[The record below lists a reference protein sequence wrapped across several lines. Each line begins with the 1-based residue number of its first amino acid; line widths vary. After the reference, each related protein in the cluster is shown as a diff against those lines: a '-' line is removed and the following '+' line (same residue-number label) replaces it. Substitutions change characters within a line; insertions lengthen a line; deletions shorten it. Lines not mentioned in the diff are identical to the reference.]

1 MPIFYVPD
9 NTPSRNY
16 GRNSRTEGYAH
27 PAHGTIGGL
36 AKSDTD
42 PRNRGRRRSREEIE
56 DSSRA
61 RYDAKR
67 ERLAK
72 LREEVETKKGAEK
85 EAKEAKRLRVT
96 ADKSA
101 AALANNPEAA
111 LREVARQQTAA
122 AADAKKGQPL
132 KRLTPEEIAAN
143 EKAINAREAAARQ
156 NEIAESR
163 ARAGTMDKLMS
174 ERMKPEGPSLSDTLA
189 ASEAAGRPHVARAV
203 SNLFASPAS
212 QPMSTPAQT
221 ENPQVQQEEA
231 KEEPT
236 VFTSREE
243 MLRAA
248 MNPSGR
254 HTPLAKPLGSLD
266 GTPGASNAVV
276 EATHPQWKNTMSPSE
291 REFVDSQQRGLAYD
305 AAWYTAPTG
314 LVNWYANAAS
324 QGDPTANSDLLGT
337 VTPEY
342 DAQRSREMNPPPSS
356 IYTTP
361 SYLRDSFRFDPD
373 QGKFSTYKDSPE
385 YQDVKEDVDRSN
397 QFAAENLFGYYGH
410 RPQAE
415 ILRRESDNGLASR
428 IDHGLRHAIS
438 GNAKG
443 EPSVIDF
450 LNDLAADAREE
461 PGVVSP
467 WNRASGTVR
476 RMTDA
481 LERRERIDR
490 SAVDKMVDQENKDRR
505 YQGDVG
511 QGRSSD
517 ELVSRAFSG
526 PAAETAPMNPLRDP
540 EKQRSE
546 RAMQQHTI
554 DADFHGGLPNRAVNL
569 AGETVSDVM
578 GELEVPESF
587 KQSMRFRPGME
598 FGEPASRP
606 TAIGANATG
615 IGAGR
620 PERKKET
627 FMDWLR
633 SNFPESFSDPNSMYY
648 FPGKF
653 D

>member
-1 MPIFYVPD
+1 MPIIYVPD

-16 GRNSRTEGYAH
+16 GRNSRTEGFAH

-42 PRNRGRRRSREEIE
+42 PRNRGRQRSRDEIE
-56 DSSRA
+56 ASSRA

-72 LREEVETKKGAEK
+72 LREEATKQQESDK
-85 EAKEAKRLRVT
+85 EAKASKRIRV
-96 ADKSA
+96 AANDSA

-111 LREVARQQTAA
+111 RREVARQDAVAA
-122 AADAKKGQPL
+122 ANAKKGQPL

-143 EKAINAREAAARQ
+143 EKAINAREAAAKASAQ
-156 NEIAESR
+156 AESKT
-163 ARAGTMDKLMS
+163 RAGMMDKLMS

-189 ASEAAGRPHVARAV
+189 ASEAAGKPFINRPS
-203 SNLFASPAS
+203 SNYTP
-212 QPMSTPAQT
+212 PVVTPAAAT
-221 ENPQVQQEEA
+221 PAEPAAPPMQQEEA
-231 KEEPT
+231 RAEPT

-254 HTPLAKPLGSLD
+254 RTPEATPRGSLD
-266 GTPGASNAVV
+266 STPGMSNAVA

-291 REFVDSQQRGLAYD
+291 REFVDSQQRGLGLD
-305 AAWYTAPTG
+305 AMLYSAPVG
-314 LVNWYANAAS
+314 LTKRIGETLS
-324 QGDPTANSDLLGT
+324 QDNPTANSDLLGT

-342 DAQRSREMNPPPSS
+342 DVQRRREMNPPPSS

-361 SYLRDSFRFDPD
+361 SYLRDNFRFDPD

-385 YQDVKEDVDRSN
+385 YREANRDVKTWNRIDVDD
-397 QFAAENLFGYYGH
+397 GI
-410 RPQAE
+410 RPRANIE
-415 ILRRESDNGLASR
+415 YDDNGLASAAP
-428 IDHGLRHAIS
+428 HYGHTKNLIS
-438 GNAKG
+438 GNSIY
-443 EPSVIDF
+443 EPSILDF
-450 LNDLAADAREE
+450 VREQSPNDRGRLYSRMSGAIQLRNEAEHDA
-461 PGVVSP
+461 VSQ
-467 WNRASGTVR
+467 A
-476 RMTDA
+476 
-481 LERRERIDR
+481 I
-490 SAVDKMVDQENKDRR
+490 DQENKDRR
-505 YQGDVG
+505 YQTDVG
-511 QGRSSD
+511 QGRSSN

-526 PAAETAPMNPLRDP
+526 PAAETAPMTPLRNP
-540 EKQRSE
+540 EQQRAA
-546 RAMQQHTI
+546 RDMQRHTM
-554 DADFHGGLPNRAVNL
+554 DADFHGGLPTRAVNL
-569 AGETVSDVM
+569 AGETVGDVM

-620 PERKKET
+620 PERKKEK

-633 SNFPESFSDPNSMYY
+633 SNFPDSFSDPNSMYY